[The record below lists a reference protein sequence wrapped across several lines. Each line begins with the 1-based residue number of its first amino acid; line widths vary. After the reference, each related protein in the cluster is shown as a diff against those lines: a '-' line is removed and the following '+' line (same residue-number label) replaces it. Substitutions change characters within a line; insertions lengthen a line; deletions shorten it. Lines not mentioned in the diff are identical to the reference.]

1 MELSEWGSETI
12 RHLDGVKRS
21 SRYHGNTRTIKAI
34 VSISL
39 VWTACVTFSPVFVSL
54 CVLTLLDRAFVTHC
68 GPRRFTLK
76 DVFFTTVK

>member
-21 SRYHGNTRTIKAI
+21 SRYHGNTRTIKA
-34 VSISL
+34 S
-39 VWTACVTFSPVFVSL
+39 VTFSPVFVSL